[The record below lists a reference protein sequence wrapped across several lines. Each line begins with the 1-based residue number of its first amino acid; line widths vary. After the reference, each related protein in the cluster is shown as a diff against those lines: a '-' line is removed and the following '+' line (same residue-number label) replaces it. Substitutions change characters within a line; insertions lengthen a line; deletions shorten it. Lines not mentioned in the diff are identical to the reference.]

1 MTTPR
6 IEIELAKIE
15 HNTRVLVGRMAVR
28 GIRVT
33 GVTKATLG
41 SPGVGAAMLRGGA
54 VGLGDSRVQ
63 NLARL
68 AELDG
73 SPSRM
78 LIRSPQLSQAG
89 QVVQTATASLNTEAA
104 VIDALDVAAAEAGR
118 RHGVILMVELGDLRE
133 GITLEDVDAAVG
145 VVLGSTSLRLLGLGA
160 NLACQY
166 GVVPDDVNMG
176 TLTRLVEKVE
186 AAHRIGLAVVS
197 GGNSANLE
205 WATTTDC
212 LGRTNNLRMG
222 EAILLGTEPLHRTP
236 IPGLH
241 TDAFTLTAEVIEVA
255 DKPEAGEPEV
265 LQVPL
270 REGAKANVEMP
281 RTRRLVVER
290 KDAQAQAGTE
300 AGLAFVRYAE
310 GEGSVTFLADAGFL
324 TNGSIGRHDHAAL
337 AWALVRAGRF
347 RGRTMFSGMIYAP
360 LVMPEVITGLSLLLL
375 FVWLEDLIGWPAG
388 RGVTTISIAH
398 ITFSMCYVAVVVQS
412 RLHSFDRSIEEAAM
426 DLGCPPARTFF
437 QITLPIIA
445 PAVIAGWLLS
455 FTLSLDDLVIASFT
469 TGPGATTLPMKIYS
483 QVRLGVTPEINA
495 VCTILVG
502 LVATGVLTASLIT
515 RRQEMK
521 RESDERMAAADH

>member
-1 MTTPR
+1 VTTPR

-15 HNTRVLVGRMAVR
+15 DNTRVLVGRMAAR
-28 GIRVT
+28 GIGVT

-68 AELDG
+68 AELDV

-133 GITLEDVDAAVG
+133 GIPVEDVDAAVG
-145 VVLGSTSLRLLGLGA
+145 LVLGSTSLRLLGLGA

-212 LGRTNNLRMG
+212 LGRTNDLRMG

-255 DKPEAGEPEV
+255 DKPAQPWGTRAQTAFGETP
-265 LQVPL
+265 
-270 REGAKANVEMP
+270 
-281 RTRRLVVER
+281 
-290 KDAQAQAGTE
+290 
-300 AGLAFVRYAE
+300 
-310 GEGSVTFLADAGFL
+310 
-324 TNGSIGRHDHAAL
+324 
-337 AWALVRAGRF
+337 
-347 RGRTMFSGMIYAP
+347 
-360 LVMPEVITGLSLLLL
+360 
-375 FVWLEDLIGWPAG
+375 
-388 RGVTTISIAH
+388 
-398 ITFSMCYVAVVVQS
+398 
-412 RLHSFDRSIEEAAM
+412 DR
-426 DLGCPPARTFF
+426 
-437 QITLPIIA
+437 
-445 PAVIAGWLLS
+445 
-455 FTLSLDDLVIASFT
+455 
-469 TGPGATTLPMKIYS
+469 TGPGTGTGTGTIRQAI
-483 QVRLGVTPEINA
+483 VALGRQDVDLDGLIPPVGITVLGMSSDHLVLNVGDHPVSVGDELSFGVAYGALLRAMTSPFVTKTERIGPWPSRSFPY
-495 VCTILVG
+495 VG
-502 LVATGVLTASLIT
+502 WRAS
-515 RRQEMK
+515 
-521 RESDERMAAADH
+521 